1 MFSVDRPKWF
11 AFCNS
16 IRRRHSY
23 YYYYCRVR
31 AVRVRTGPRRQM
43 WKWFY
48 IYIYMGV
55 CVRVQCA
62 LSGGDLISVKTG
74 DPIGVKTH
82 WQPCQSVSQTT
93 SSCTSK
99 YYTLHTRQQLQ
110 QSYADLFFSFLFFF
124 FISPLLCLASCSVR
138 PPRSV
143 AATLACLLKLATASP
158 WAPP

>member
-16 IRRRHSY
+16 IRRIHRRHSY

-43 WKWFY
+43 WKWLY
-48 IYIYMGV
+48 IYIYV
-55 CVRVQCA
+55 CVQCA

-82 WQPCQSVSQTT
+82 WQPCQSVNQTT

-99 YYTLHTRQQLQ
+99 YYTHDFNYSRTRI
-110 QSYADLFFSFLFFF
+110 YFFRSFFF
-124 FISPLLCLASCSVR
+124 FFPPFLCLASCSAQ
-138 PPRSV
+138 PPHSE